1 MNNHYKISCVY
12 DVYKRSQLH
21 LDGTYVRVFR
31 DKDLAVEYVTRCL
44 DAMNDG
50 SVEYEIREVWRKY
63 LYVGS

>member
-21 LDGTYVRVFR
+21 PDGTYVRVFR
-31 DKDLAVEYVTRCL
+31 DKDSAINYVTSRL
-44 DAMNDG
+44 DSAGDG